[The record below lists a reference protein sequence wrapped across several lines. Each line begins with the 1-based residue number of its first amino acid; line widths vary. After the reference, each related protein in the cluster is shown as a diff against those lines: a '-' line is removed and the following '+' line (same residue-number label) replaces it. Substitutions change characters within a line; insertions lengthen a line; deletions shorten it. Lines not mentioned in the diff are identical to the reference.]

1 MNNLYDILEICIQEL
16 ENGADMDALLA
27 RYPSF
32 AGELRPILKASVE
45 ARSMAQ
51 EPSPEAVRRG
61 RAKLLQ
67 RASEMREAKFAP
79 RKRVIPF
86 FQRLAISFTMTA
98 LFLASGTGL
107 VGASSTA
114 LPGENLYPVKLTWEN
129 VRLFFTFDH
138 ATREMLEH
146 TFGNERLHEVS
157 ELLNE
162 GRHETIQFSGIY
174 MKVNDLHY
182 VSGIQVAILDTTSL
196 PVDELVNGVAVT
208 VTGRTN
214 AAGFVDA
221 ESIQLLPPGTVVPA
235 GEPVEVDNH
244 EQGNINMNGNDNGN
258 LDENDNGNINEDVSA
273 NENENGNDNDNQNA
287 NENTNDDNNGN
298 DDDNTDDGDNENEDG
313 GGNDNGNSNDD
324 GNDNGV
330 DNSNDNVN
338 ENDNINDNDNTN
350 DNVNDNT
357 NDNVNDNTNENT
369 NDNVNDD
376 TNTNDD
382 NSNDGDNTNDDNNND
397 DNSNDDNDNDDNN
410 NNGKTTAAL
419 FGRVEEFRSRKY
431 FPRA

>member
-51 EPSPEAVRRG
+51 EPSPEAVRHG

-196 PVDELVNGVAVT
+196 PVDELVNGAAVT

-221 ESIQLLPPGTVVPA
+221 ESIPFLPPGTVVPA

-258 LDENDNGNINEDVSA
+258 VDENDNGNINEDVSA
-273 NENENGNDNDNQNA
+273 NENENGNDNQNA
-287 NENTNDDNNGN
+287 NENTNDDNNGD

-330 DNSNDNVN
+330 DNGNDNVN

-397 DNSNDDNDNDDNN
+397 DNSNDNNDNDDNN
-410 NNGKTTAAL
+410 NNGKTTVAF
-419 FGRVEEFRSRKY
+419 FGRVEELHSRKY
-431 FPRA
+431 FPRV

>member
-45 ARSMAQ
+45 ARSMAH

-196 PVDELVNGVAVT
+196 PVDELVDGVAVT

-235 GEPVEVDNH
+235 GKPVEVDDH

-258 LDENDNGNINEDVSA
+258 VDENDNGNINEDVSA
-273 NENENGNDNDNQNA
+273 NENENGNDNQNA

>member
-235 GEPVEVDNH
+235 GKPVEVDDH

-258 LDENDNGNINEDVSA
+258 VDENDNGNINEDVSA
-273 NENENGNDNDNQNA
+273 NENENGNDNQNA

-410 NNGKTTAAL
+410 NNGKTTAAF

>member
-162 GRHETIQFSGIY
+162 GRHETIQFSGI
-174 MKVNDLHY
+174 
-182 VSGIQVAILDTTSL
+182 
-196 PVDELVNGVAVT
+196 
-208 VTGRTN
+208 
-214 AAGFVDA
+214 
-221 ESIQLLPPGTVVPA
+221 
-235 GEPVEVDNH
+235 
-244 EQGNINMNGNDNGN
+244 
-258 LDENDNGNINEDVSA
+258 
-273 NENENGNDNDNQNA
+273 
-287 NENTNDDNNGN
+287 
-298 DDDNTDDGDNENEDG
+298 
-313 GGNDNGNSNDD
+313 
-324 GNDNGV
+324 
-330 DNSNDNVN
+330 
-338 ENDNINDNDNTN
+338 
-350 DNVNDNT
+350 
-357 NDNVNDNTNENT
+357 
-369 NDNVNDD
+369 
-376 TNTNDD
+376 
-382 NSNDGDNTNDDNNND
+382 
-397 DNSNDDNDNDDNN
+397 
-410 NNGKTTAAL
+410 
-419 FGRVEEFRSRKY
+419 
-431 FPRA
+431 

>member
-235 GEPVEVDNH
+235 GKPVEVDDH

-258 LDENDNGNINEDVSA
+258 VDENDNGNINEDVSA
-273 NENENGNDNDNQNA
+273 NENENGNDNQNA

-313 GGNDNGNSNDD
+313 DGNDNGNSNDD

>member
-174 MKVNDLHY
+174 MKVTDLHY

-244 EQGNINMNGNDNGN
+244 EQGNINMNGNDNGS
-258 LDENDNGNINEDVSA
+258 LDDNGNINEDVSV

-330 DNSNDNVN
+330 DNGNDNVN
-338 ENDNINDNDNTN
+338 ENDNVNDNDNTN
-350 DNVNDNT
+350 DGVNDNT

-410 NNGKTTAAL
+410 NNGKTTAAF
-419 FGRVEEFRSRKY
+419 FGRVEELHSRKY